1 VQRWGR
7 AIAEA
12 GRQPIDAEELLR
24 LQRIVIGD
32 ARFVH
37 LGLRREGGF
46 VGEHDRHSGAPLP
59 DHVNA
64 RPEDLASLLGGL
76 IAFDRGAMREMDPV
90 VAAAILAF
98 GFVYIHPFEDGNGR
112 IHRYL
117 IHHVLARR
125 GFNPPGVV
133 FPVSAAILDRID
145 DYRKILETYSTRLLP
160 AVRWEPTDKGNVTVL
175 NDTGDFYRFFD
186 ATPHAEFLYQ
196 CVLKTIE
203 EDLPNEAAFLRR
215 YDRFRTRVEA
225 LVDMPGHTVD
235 LLFRMLRQ
243 NGGCLSKRARQRE
256 FAKLTE
262 AEVRQ
267 VEDAYAD
274 TIEASA

>member
-1 VQRWGR
+1 
-7 AIAEA
+7 
-12 GRQPIDAEELLR
+12 
-24 LQRIVIGD
+24 
-32 ARFVH
+32 VH

-59 DHVNA
+59 DHIDA

-76 IAFDRGAMREMDPV
+76 IAFDRGAVQEMDPV

-125 GFNPPGVV
+125 GFNPPGIV

-160 AVRWEPTDKGNVTVL
+160 TVRWEPTEKGNVRVL
-175 NDTGDFYRFFD
+175 NDTADFYRFFD

-215 YDRFRTRVEA
+215 YDEFRARVEA
-225 LVDMPGHTVD
+225 LVDMPGHTID

-243 NGGCLSKRARQRE
+243 NGGRLSKRARQRE

-267 VEDAYAD
+267 VEEAYAD
-274 TIEASA
+274 TIEAST